1 MKEAWAYHLAL
12 TAGLL
17 PVAAVN
23 LALAINMFTGL
34 DACIPY
40 LQGCYSV
47 SQAVR
52 SGPGLWVFKLLA
64 APAAL
69 AMAMTWAAILR
80 RLERLAV
87 GTPRNRRSLLWL
99 GLVGAVF
106 FLVYAFWLGSEG
118 ELYRWLRRYGVVFY
132 FAGTGLAQLTLV
144 AILWPQRKTISG
156 GQLESSIVRLGAM
169 VGLVWGLGVASALKR
184 KLIDDPG
191 FLDRVENALEW
202 NFALALSIAFLGVA
216 ALLKTRD

>member
-202 NFALALSIAFLGVA
+202 NFALALSIAFLGVS